1 MSREILPK
9 LLGLGLLVGLL
20 SGFFGT
26 GRGFLIVPVL
36 MLAAGIPMLNAIGSS
51 LLSVATFGLTT
62 AGNNAGSGPIDWP
75 LAGLFVAGGV
85 FGGLLGARSAKP
97 LASRRGALT
106 AAFAVLIFALAL
118 YMFVRGLGLI

>member
-1 MSREILPK
+1 
-9 LLGLGLLVGLL
+9 
-20 SGFFGT
+20 
-26 GRGFLIVPVL
+26 

-62 AGNNAGSGPIDWP
+62 AGNYAWSGLIDWP

-85 FGGLLGARSAKP
+85 LGGLLGARSAKS

-106 AAFAVLIFALAL
+106 TAFAVLIFAVAL
-118 YMFVRGLGLI
+118 YMLVRSLGLS